1 MWQRF
6 HVFFWRWDKNED
18 SFCYLATFNC
28 VFTMMLQFNFV
39 TSMEPLIRK
48 NRISYIRPLSL
59 FLFEVPLN
67 RKIVKNDSSTYFSY
81 GLLSRHNGIK
91 LFMNYLWRGHV
102 NGNSTPSFNPSHLNH
117 ELFNR
122 ELSNRGVNMS
132 WPKSQSLYHVSKSS
146 GYWLLVCGIWDLW
159 K

>member
-1 MWQRF
+1 
-6 HVFFWRWDKNED
+6 
-18 SFCYLATFNC
+18 
-28 VFTMMLQFNFV
+28 
-39 TSMEPLIRK
+39 MEPLIRK

-91 LFMNYLWRGHV
+91 LFMKGFQDILREIKPQALTPHFSTANFPTPELKCPDQRVGHYIV
-102 NGNSTPSFNPSHLNH
+102 CPNVPD
-117 ELFNR
+117 
-122 ELSNRGVNMS
+122 
-132 WPKSQSLYHVSKSS
+132 K
-146 GYWLLVCGIWDLW
+146 LLVCGIWDLC